1 MFDSRVERLGRRVLG
16 KPENVA
22 AADPGE
28 ATGPRDQQEAQRA
41 HAAEQIGVGAFA
53 RAALGLGER
62 VELEVSGEV
71 VGEDAQLLPG
81 AVGAVV
87 VRRNDIEGELAFE
100 FGQGLLLGAPATH
113 EGKEGREAQGHVG
126 GDGVVLEVPVV
137 GREEVERK
145 FFAV

>member
-1 MFDSRVERLGRRVLG
+1 MFDSSVKRFSRRILRE
-16 KPENVA
+16 PEDVTA
-22 AADPGE
+22 RDASE
-28 ATGPRDQQEAQRA
+28 ATGTGKEQEAQRA

-87 VRRNDIEGELAFE
+87 VRRNDMEGELAFE

-113 EGKEGREAQGHVG
+113 ES
-126 GDGVVLEVPVV
+126 
-137 GREEVERK
+137 
-145 FFAV
+145 

>member
-87 VRRNDIEGELAFE
+87 VCRNDIEGELAFE
-100 FGQGLLLGAPATH
+100 FARVFSWAPRPHTKAKRAGRPKAMLVAT
-113 EGKEGREAQGHVG
+113 A
-126 GDGVVLEVPVV
+126 
-137 GREEVERK
+137 
-145 FFAV
+145 